1 MIQLFQD
8 STNVLPNYISVHP
21 YGMAVYS
28 VLVSVLV
35 TAIGFLWRKLTA
47 VEKISIEVIKDTSV
61 TLANVAQRLE
71 DQQQMKER
79 QSAMLNNQNT
89 ILDKL
94 EEIKQKDK

>member
-8 STNVLPNYISVHP
+8 STDILPNYISVHP

-28 VLVSVLV
+28 VLVSILV
-35 TAIGFLWRKLTA
+35 TAITFLWRKLAT
-47 VEKISIEVIKDTSV
+47 VEKISIDMIKDTSV

-79 QSAMLNNQNT
+79 QTTMLNNQKT
-89 ILDKL
+89 ILEKIS
-94 EEIKQKDK
+94 EIKDKDK